1 MAKEVPVI
9 RRYHPRDFPDVVE
22 VFLRSVGEVASTD
35 YNEAQ
40 TRAWAQID
48 EQCWMVR
55 LSHAWTFVACYQHE
69 LAGFIT
75 LEHDGHIDLLFVH
88 PAYQR
93 QKTATAL
100 LDRLESQARAQNI
113 STLYTEASITA
124 RPFFERHGFT
134 VMAKQTVALRG
145 EHFVNYR
152 MQKWLDDALTLLEYR
167 ELSE

>member
-1 MAKEVPVI
+1 MVNDAPVI

-22 VFLRSVGEVASTD
+22 VFLRSVSEVAAKD

-48 EQCWMVR
+48 EQRWMVR
-55 LSHAWTFVACYQHE
+55 LSHAWTFVACYQDE

-75 LEHDGHIDLLFVH
+75 LERDGHLDLLFVH
-88 PAYQR
+88 PDYQR

-100 LDRLESQARAQNI
+100 LNRLESQARAQNI
-113 STLYTEASITA
+113 ATLFSEASITA
-124 RPFFERHGFT
+124 RPFFERHGFK

-145 EHFVNYR
+145 EEFVNYR
-152 MQKWLDDALTLLEYR
+152 MQKWLGEALTLLEYR